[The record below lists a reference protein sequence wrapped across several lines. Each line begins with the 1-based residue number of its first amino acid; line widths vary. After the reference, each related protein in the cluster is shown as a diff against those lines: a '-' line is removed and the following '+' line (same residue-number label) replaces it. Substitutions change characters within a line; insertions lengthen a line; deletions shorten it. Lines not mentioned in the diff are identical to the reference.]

1 MQDGM
6 TRGLLARAARRLRNA
21 LRAPFSHRAQATPPA
36 SPQVSPRASPQPP
49 QPPEALAT
57 ATLARERA
65 READLA
71 RATAFLEFAQ
81 AAGGFGLFDLDLLS
95 GRMTGTSIFF
105 ELIGIPGGDLTLTQQ
120 QWLATIHPEDFE
132 RFVEQFAAAVY
143 QSGHY
148 EVEYRTL
155 MRDGT
160 VRWLG
165 GRGRVLIE
173 TDAAPRRLVG
183 TITDITERKNLEERL
198 RDTTNSLNMAQTAAG
213 VATFDLNFVED
224 RFFATD
230 NYYDMLRIPRATPLS
245 DMEAQF
251 ANIHPD
257 DVQRIRRAPYETT
270 DENPTYRCEYR
281 IVLEEGAI
289 RWIGERGTVTR
300 SHAGDRIRI
309 VGVMV
314 DMTEAKTTA
323 AALEAAEQRLQ
334 RAVRGTQDGLWEVDL
349 ESGKTW
355 YGPRC
360 AEMLGYDPNDG
371 GYTYEAYEARIHPDD
386 RPLHRARVRDH
397 LVKNTPFDIE
407 YRVLNA
413 ADRYEWV
420 RARGQVERGANGRG
434 ALFAGS
440 FQLITD
446 RKQAE
451 QATLAAKEAAETAS
465 RAKSSFLANVSHEIR
480 TPMNGVIGMAD
491 MLAETRLDPTQREYV
506 NIIRGSAEALLS
518 LINDVLDLSKIEA
531 DRLEIEHV
539 PFNLRDVLYQTVAAT
554 AFQAASKG
562 LELVVDCASDVP
574 FVLGGDPG
582 RIRQIIMNLVGN
594 AVKFTHEGHI
604 LLKVTH
610 QRDAQGF
617 LLELSVHDTGIGI
630 PADRLDRLFQ
640 SFSQVDSSTT
650 RHYGGTGLG
659 LSIVKRLV
667 ELMGGTVSVESAVGR
682 GSCFRVTLRATAVDH
697 RDSTRPLGLGRR
709 VLLVDDLPASRD
721 SILTKLRM
729 FSYESV
735 AVDSVDAA
743 LALLADD
750 AAFDVV
756 LADEL
761 MPQRGG
767 LDLLAHMRADP
778 RLLRIPFVLL
788 TLFAAEP
795 AASNA
800 FHPDRVALKPMRGT
814 LFARLL
820 DEVIAGAPA
829 REPHTAPFG
838 EAARIGAP
846 VRLSFPGRKILV
858 VEDNPVN
865 QRVVQRILQKL
876 SAVVTLASNGA
887 EALER
892 IAATEFDAVL
902 MDCQMPVMDGFTAS
916 RRVRADERARG
927 AARRLP
933 IIALTAN
940 VMSEDRE
947 LCLAAGMDAHLG
959 KPIDLGQL
967 ANCLDR
973 FLVVDTKPPPVDLQ
987 ALRALTE
994 GDVDFER
1001 ELIATFISSGDK
1013 NLADMVE
1020 ALGLGDYETIAR
1032 RAHSLRS
1039 AGANLHAAE
1048 LAAAAAKIEHAIR
1061 ANAFEDIERLVQTL
1075 GENLS
1080 RVNAQLRRTG

>member
-1 MQDGM
+1 MQNGM
-6 TRGLLARAARRLRNA
+6 TWGLLARGVRRLRNA
-21 LRAPFSHRAQATPPA
+21 LRAPFSHPAQASPRSSPPA
-36 SPQVSPRASPQPP
+36 SPQTPRHTD
-49 QPPEALAT
+49 ALAV
-57 ATLARERA
+57 AAREH
-65 READLA
+65 EADLA

-95 GRMTGTSIFF
+95 GRMTGTSVFF
-105 ELIGIPGGDLTLTQQ
+105 ELIGIPGGDLTLTQHE
-120 QWLATIHPEDFE
+120 WLSTIHPEDFE
-132 RFVEQFAAAVY
+132 SFVEQFAAAVY

-155 MRDGT
+155 LRDGT
-160 VRWLG
+160 VRWLA

-173 TDAAPRRLVG
+173 SAAAPSRLVG

-224 RFFATD
+224 RFFATE

-245 DMEAQF
+245 DMETQF
-251 ANIHPD
+251 VNIHPD
-257 DVQRIRRAPYETT
+257 DVQRIRRAPYETS

-281 IVLEEGAI
+281 IVLAEGGI

-300 SHAGDRIRI
+300 SLSGDRIRI

-314 DMTEAKTTA
+314 DMTDAKTTA

-334 RAVRGTQDGLWEVDL
+334 RAVRGTQDGLWEIDL
-349 ESGKTW
+349 GSGKTW

-371 GYTYEAYEARIHPDD
+371 SYTFEAYESRIHPDD
-386 RPLHRARVRDH
+386 LPIHRERVRDH
-397 LVKNTPFDIE
+397 LTKNAPFDIE
-407 YRVLNA
+407 YRVLNT
-413 ADRYEWV
+413 ADQYEWV

-434 ALFAGS
+434 TLFAGS

-451 QATLAAKEAAETAS
+451 RATLAAKEAAETAS

-491 MLAETRLDPTQREYV
+491 ILAETRLDATQREYV
-506 NIIRGSAEALLS
+506 SIIRGSAEALLS

-604 LLKVTH
+604 LLRVAH

-667 ELMGGTVSVESAVGR
+667 ELMGGTVSVESQVGR
-682 GSCFRVTLRATAVDH
+682 GSCFRVTLRMNAVEH
-697 RDSTRPLGLGRR
+697 RDSVLPLGRGRR
-709 VLLVDDLPASRD
+709 VLLVDDLPASRE
-721 SILTKLRM
+721 SILMKLGM
-729 FSYESV
+729 FSYDSV
-735 AVDSVDAA
+735 AVGSVDAA
-743 LALLADD
+743 IAVLAAD
-750 AAFDVV
+750 AAFDLV

-778 RLLRIPFVLL
+778 RLLRIPFILL

-795 AASNA
+795 SAPSSAIQ
-800 FHPDRVALKPMRGT
+800 PDRIALKPMRGM

-820 DEVIAGAPA
+820 DEVITRAPA

-838 EAARIGAP
+838 AAAKIGAP
-846 VRLSFPGRKILV
+846 LRLSFPGRKILV

-876 SAVVTLASNGA
+876 SAVVTVAGNGA
-887 EALER
+887 EAIER
-892 IAATEFDAVL
+892 IAETDFDAVL

-916 RRVRADERARG
+916 RRVRADERSRG
-927 AARRLP
+927 TARRLP

-959 KPIDLGQL
+959 KPIDLTQL
-967 ANCLDR
+967 ANCLAR
-973 FLVVDTKPPPVDLQ
+973 FLVVDAAPSPVDLQ

-1001 ELIATFISSGDK
+1001 ELITTFISSGDQ
-1013 NLADMVE
+1013 NLAEMVA
-1020 ALGLGDYETIAR
+1020 ALGLRDYETIAR

-1048 LAAAAAKIEHAIR
+1048 LAAAAAKLENAIR
-1061 ANAFEDIERLVQTL
+1061 ANSLEDIELLVHTL
-1075 GENLS
+1075 GENLN
-1080 RVNAQLRRTG
+1080 RVTAQLRRTA